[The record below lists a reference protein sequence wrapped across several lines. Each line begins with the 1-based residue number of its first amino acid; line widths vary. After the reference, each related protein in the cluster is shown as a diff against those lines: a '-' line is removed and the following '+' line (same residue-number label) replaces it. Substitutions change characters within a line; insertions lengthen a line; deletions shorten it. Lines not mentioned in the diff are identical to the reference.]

1 MINKKVLVI
10 PCATQI
16 GVEQYMSLRFN
27 KNFKLIGASHN
38 DNDDL
43 FSHHIKLNHSL
54 DKPEFI
60 KEIKQII
67 IEEDID
73 IILPSHD
80 DILYILKNN
89 PELEYLIP
97 GSNKETINICR
108 FKSKTYQK
116 LNEHPLLQS
125 RIPQYQLIKPG
136 FLKPDRGQGSR
147 DSIKIDN
154 DYVCCEYLP
163 GKEYTIDCFTSE
175 DNQIIY
181 VNPRLR
187 NIIVNG
193 ISETTTVVVDPLFT
207 EIAKQINVILP
218 LKGSW
223 FFQLKQDKKGFLK
236 FLEVAPRIGGGSN
249 INRLNGV
256 NLTLSDLYQHIGY
269 NINLLPQNITTEV
282 KRKSPKYNLNYS
294 TVFVDYD
301 DTFGYIEDILYTL
314 NKEIIVITRSKVKV
328 NTPYNTIYI
337 KDDEKKSE
345 IIKSLNKPNSLFID
359 DSFKERKDVLLNCNI
374 PCLTPEETHYL

>member
-175 DNQIIY
+175 DNQVIY

-337 KDDEKKSE
+337 KDNEKKSE